1 MLVERK
7 RKTLKEL
14 RQERGW
20 SREKVAAAVDV
31 SLTTIANLETGKHE
45 PRMGLARDLARL
57 FGVGLDDIAW
67 PESGPNNGIEYGGL
81 K

>member
-1 MLVERK
+1 MRAEVQIVERE
-7 RKTLKEL
+7 RKTLKQL

-20 SREKVAAAVDV
+20 SREKVAAGVNV

-45 PRMGLARDLARL
+45 PRMGLARELARL

-67 PESGPNNGIEYGGL
+67 PETRE
-81 K
+81 